1 MAFFP
6 VTNAT
11 LSADHLA
18 VFIQKEYQLEN
29 TVSCK
34 LLKTGINH
42 TYLITGQSQK
52 FIFRVYSINWRT
64 TTEILEEIRLLNL
77 LKDQNLPVSF
87 AIADGAGNYIKEF
100 KAPEGIR
107 FGVLFSHAEGSK
119 ALNYDTAIHFKVG
132 ETMARMHQV
141 THNLVLDRVT
151 YTGDLLLHQSVEKL
165 KQFLDPNEKEMIYI
179 VTLRDFLKES
189 IKQID
194 RSKIRLG
201 AIHMDIW
208 FDNMHFSDSGA
219 VSIFDFDFCGNGFLV
234 SDIGYYVMQL
244 FNLEKDE
251 SQHKIKLESF
261 LNGYESVTKISDDE
275 KRIIPIMST
284 AAYLFYLGVQ
294 CQRFDNWS
302 NVFLNEI
309 YLKRFIELIIKKWV
323 DFNKLMEQPKV

>member
-18 VFIQKEYQLEN
+18 GFIQKEYQLEN
-29 TVSCK
+29 TISCK

-42 TYLITGQSQK
+42 TYLVTSQSQK

-77 LKDQNLPVSF
+77 LKEQNLPVSF
-87 AIADGAGNYIKEF
+87 AMADGAGNYIKEF

-119 ALNYDTAIHFKVG
+119 ALNYGTDIHFKVG
-132 ETMARMHQV
+132 ETMSRMHQI

-151 YTGDLLLHQSVEKL
+151 YTADLLLNQSVERL
-165 KQFLDPNEKEMIYI
+165 TQFLDRNEKEMIYI
-179 VTLRDFLKES
+179 ATLKDFLKEA
-189 IKQID
+189 IGQID
-194 RSKIRLG
+194 KSKIRLG

-261 LNGYESVTKISDDE
+261 LNGYESVTKISADE

-323 DFNKLMEQPKV
+323 DFNNLMDQPEV